1 MSCAGGYRMLSL
13 KNRRYRLLA
22 VAALLA
28 GSLAMNLGWASAAS
42 AGHPAYWTI
51 GRHHAGPPVHQLH
64 PQGYAYGWFG
74 ATARPQAARQ
84 TGYYG
89 LYRQWTSY

>member
-1 MSCAGGYRMLSL
+1 M
-13 KNRRYRLLA
+13 NRCNQRLR
-22 VAALLA
+22 ALLA
-28 GSLAMNLGWASAAS
+28 AICLMIVLFVNDAA
-42 AGHPAYWTI
+42 AGHPQYWTI
-51 GRHHAGPPVHQLH
+51 GRHQPGENVQALH

-89 LYRQWTSY
+89 LYRQWSIR